1 MKSTLAT
8 AQPRNRQL
16 DFFRGV
22 ALLVIFVNHMPGNP
36 WFWYTPSR
44 FGFSDSA
51 EIFVFLSGY
60 VSAVAYGR
68 GFRQAGLAL
77 GSVRVFLRCAQIYAA
92 HLASFLAMAAVC
104 VVGNRWLPGTDYIQQ
119 LNIAY
124 FFNDTQQAVFDL
136 FALSYVP
143 NYFDIL
149 PLYLVLLAWVPLAWS
164 LSLLGKYLAVAASL
178 LIYLAAWH
186 YGLEL
191 SGDPHDGRPWFFN
204 PFCWQLLFFTGF
216 AFAAGWLP
224 QPGYRPGLILA
235 CALIAALA
243 VPLAYEPFYSRHAPL
258 LELRAQLEPLL
269 DKSHLGPLRWLHLLA
284 LAYLAAQLPAR
295 ITAGLERA
303 PARWLAEMGR
313 QSLPLF
319 LCGMV
324 LSYLGG
330 MALDWAGREPLAAAA
345 VNLAGIAGLLSIAR
359 LLAWLHAKPWQATY
373 RSDAERET
381 SSLPPLFG
389 LGLKQAAAL
398 PVLVCAALT
407 PLLLVRSQDDANT
420 PAVATAP
427 PAPEPA
433 PTGELLQTG
442 ATKPDTDTETVAQ
455 RQL

>member
-1 MKSTLAT
+1 MESTLVP
-8 AQPRNRQL
+8 AQPRNRRL

-68 GFRQAGLAL
+68 CFGQAGLAL

-92 HLASFLAMAAVC
+92 HLASFLAMAAIC
-104 VVGNRWLPGTDYIQQ
+104 VFGNRWLPGTDYIQQ

-136 FALSYVP
+136 FALAYVP

-164 LSLLGKYLAVAASL
+164 LSLVSKYLALAASL
-178 LIYLAAWH
+178 LVYALAWY

-191 SGDPHDGRPWFFN
+191 SGEPNAGRPWFFN
-204 PFCWQLLFFTGF
+204 PFCWQLLFFSGF

-224 QPGYRPGLILA
+224 QPGYRPGLAWA
-235 CALIAALA
+235 CALLVILA
-243 VPLAYEPFYSRHAPL
+243 VPLAYEPFYTGHSLL
-258 LELRAQLEPLL
+258 LELRAHLEPLL
-269 DKSHLGPLRWLHLLA
+269 DKSHLGPLRWLHSMA
-284 LAYLAAQLPAR
+284 LAYLAGQIPAGIAAR
-295 ITAGLERA
+295 LERG
-303 PARWLAEMGR
+303 PARWVADMGR
-313 QSLPLF
+313 QSLAVF
-319 LCGMV
+319 LCGMA

-330 MALDWAGREPLAAAA
+330 MALDRAGREPLVTAA
-345 VNLAGIAGLLSIAR
+345 VNLAGIAVLMAIAQ
-359 LLAWLHAKPWQATY
+359 LLAWLETKPWQSAH
-373 RSDAERET
+373 RANVGREP
-381 SSLPPLFG
+381 SRPALWFG

-398 PVLVCAALT
+398 PVLVCAAAT
-407 PLLLVRSQDDANT
+407 PLLLLRSQDGAS
-420 PAVATAP
+420 PPVVAEAP
-427 PAPEPA
+427 PMAPP
-433 PTGELLQTG
+433 PSGELLKTG
-442 ATKPDTDTETVAQ
+442 TTPASEDAEAVAQ